1 MTTAAAP
8 KKEPFRRVSGD
19 EQATRLI
26 ALYKRAEKEI
36 STKLLQAV
44 MKAGTKKALSVRRL
58 EQELKAVYK
67 MLDELK
73 KAGESVSVEMV
84 TAAFSGGIRVARKQL
99 EAAGVI
105 EKGTIVAEMGG
116 VNEKAM
122 KVYSSMIG
130 ERLADV
136 VTTAGR
142 TTADIYRQLELD
154 SILTGTVSGY
164 ETINSK
170 IREMEKT
177 CEAQGLVAFVDR
189 SGREWNMST
198 YVEMLAR
205 TTVMKIHNE
214 AVKNEFIAHG
224 EDLVI
229 ISYHLPTC
237 EMCKPWNGK
246 IVSLTGATKD
256 YPTMTEAEAD
266 GLFHPN
272 CRHAFSLYI
281 PENVDVMQSKQSSN
295 GTLEEEQLRN
305 LVHQLEEGT
314 PEVKA
319 ERAKIKA
326 ELDRHFSSFT
336 AEQQAKVEQEVQR
349 IADLLRSD
357 DVSVVVNIPSHYLQ
371 NVLEEGRFKSL
382 FETRKSGG
390 STNLS
395 VRKNAENLTLGVPSD
410 TEAAKRPIYGYLLRV
425 GADFDYNRIKQYG
438 NVTVILKNDVKHRSS
453 CVIDDSLNMSSLR
466 QAIAQPVMNVDRY
479 LLSRKEDSGEEALKA
494 LRSVAEVKT
503 ESGIIGGGIYHRY
516 TEAQIFGQVTLDDI
530 EEVVFLKPNVKV
542 YGSDDKL
549 RSKLDELGIKHKDS
563 ELYGTAKVKTR
574 WSR

>member
-1 MTTAAAP
+1 
-8 KKEPFRRVSGD
+8 
-19 EQATRLI
+19 
-26 ALYKRAEKEI
+26 
-36 STKLLQAV
+36 
-44 MKAGTKKALSVRRL
+44 
-58 EQELKAVYK
+58 
-67 MLDELK
+67 
-73 KAGESVSVEMV
+73 MV

-136 VTTAGR
+136 VTVAGR

-177 CEAQGLVAFVDR
+177 SEAQGLVAFVDR

-229 ISYHLPTC
+229 ISFHLPTC

-256 YPTMTEAEAD
+256 YPTMTQAEAD

-281 PENVDVMQSKQSSN
+281 PDNPYR
-295 GTLEEEQLRN
+295 GLTEEYLTRAAEHINEMDEGEKKSFISQLAKR
-305 LVHQLEEGT
+305 EGKPYNPDT
-314 PEVKA
+314 
-319 ERAKIKA
+319 
-326 ELDRHFSSFT
+326 
-336 AEQQAKVEQEVQR
+336 
-349 IADLLRSD
+349 
-357 DVSVVVNIPSHYLQ
+357 
-371 NVLEEGRFKSL
+371 
-382 FETRKSGG
+382 KSGEG
-390 STNLS
+390 IYYADDKS
-395 VRKNAENLTLGVPSD
+395 
-410 TEAAKRPIYGYLLRV
+410 PIYPPND
-425 GADFDYNRIKQYG
+425 GAYWPQERNF
-438 NVTVILKNDVKHRSS
+438 ILKAGT
-453 CVIDDSLNMSSLR
+453 I
-466 QAIAQPVMNVDRY
+466 VDRY
-479 LLSRKEDSGEEALKA
+479 GHPDGSFLSPDGLDKGKRALA
-494 LRSVAEVKT
+494 YAEKKHIRTRYRVKRDVLVDR
-503 ESGIIGGGIYHRY
+503 G
-516 TEAQIFGQVTLDDI
+516 
-530 EEVVFLKPNVKV
+530 VVLPLV
-542 YGSDDKL
+542 
-549 RSKLDELGIKHKDS
+549 
-563 ELYGTAKVKTR
+563 
-574 WSR
+574 

>member
-44 MKAGTKKALSVRRL
+44 MKAGMKKALSVRRL

-73 KAGESVSVEMV
+73 KAGESVSAEMV

-177 CEAQGLVAFVDR
+177 GEAQGLVAFVDR
-189 SGREWNMST
+189 SGREWNMGT

-205 TTVMKIHNE
+205 LQATRLRDVTNE
-214 AVKNEFIAHG
+214 EKMQDDADDSDALRERRDLERKDARERREERDADFLERRKAEINHG
-224 EDLVI
+224 R
-229 ISYHLPTC
+229 
-237 EMCKPWNGK
+237 EMRKVVRDQK
-246 IVSLTGATKD
+246 RQA
-256 YPTMTEAEAD
+256 
-266 GLFHPN
+266 
-272 CRHAFSLYI
+272 
-281 PENVDVMQSKQSSN
+281 
-295 GTLEEEQLRN
+295 LEEDIEKWLQ
-305 LVHQLEEGT
+305 EE
-314 PEVKA
+314 K
-319 ERAKIKA
+319 
-326 ELDRHFSSFT
+326 
-336 AEQQAKVEQEVQR
+336 
-349 IADLLRSD
+349 
-357 DVSVVVNIPSHYLQ
+357 
-371 NVLEEGRFKSL
+371 
-382 FETRKSGG
+382 
-390 STNLS
+390 
-395 VRKNAENLTLGVPSD
+395 
-410 TEAAKRPIYGYLLRV
+410 
-425 GADFDYNRIKQYG
+425 
-438 NVTVILKNDVKHRSS
+438 
-453 CVIDDSLNMSSLR
+453 
-466 QAIAQPVMNVDRY
+466 
-479 LLSRKEDSGEEALKA
+479 
-494 LRSVAEVKT
+494 
-503 ESGIIGGGIYHRY
+503 
-516 TEAQIFGQVTLDDI
+516 EAQEREAQVQAEKKAAQD
-530 EEVVFLKPNVKV
+530 
-542 YGSDDKL
+542 
-549 RSKLDELGIKHKDS
+549 
-563 ELYGTAKVKTR
+563 AKKAAEGAEKAAGETETGR
-574 WSR
+574 EDGKE

>member
-177 CEAQGLVAFVDR
+177 GEAQGLVAFVDR
-189 SGREWNMST
+189 SGREWNMGT

-281 PENVDVMQSKQSSN
+281 PDKEDEGYTNELKLIDRVRGVNDLDMEEKIQLIADVAKYHDQPYTKGKEDIYKDDKGEWIYPPHNGADYPEELITLPKGTRLERYGNPLTGCFYANVEANVDGLALPGKPTADNRHTFIVLN
-295 GTLEEEQLRN
+295 DL
-305 LVHQLEEGT
+305 
-314 PEVKA
+314 PVKVS
-319 ERAKIKA
+319 RVLPWFDK
-326 ELDRHFSSFT
+326 T
-336 AEQQAKVEQEVQR
+336 GGEVQYR
-349 IADLLRSD
+349 TEKPAYKLTKMIK
-357 DVSVVVNIPSHYLQ
+357 
-371 NVLEEGRFKSL
+371 G
-382 FETRKSGG
+382 
-390 STNLS
+390 LS
-395 VRKNAENLTLGVPSD
+395 
-410 TEAAKRPIYGYLLRV
+410 
-425 GADFDYNRIKQYG
+425 
-438 NVTVILKNDVKHRSS
+438 
-453 CVIDDSLNMSSLR
+453 
-466 QAIAQPVMNVDRY
+466 
-479 LLSRKEDSGEEALKA
+479 
-494 LRSVAEVKT
+494 
-503 ESGIIGGGIYHRY
+503 
-516 TEAQIFGQVTLDDI
+516 
-530 EEVVFLKPNVKV
+530 
-542 YGSDDKL
+542 
-549 RSKLDELGIKHKDS
+549 
-563 ELYGTAKVKTR
+563 
-574 WSR
+574 

>member
-177 CEAQGLVAFVDR
+177 GEAQGLVAFVDR
-189 SGREWNMST
+189 SGREWNMGT

-214 AVKNEFIAHG
+214 AVKSEFVAHG

-229 ISYHLPTC
+229 ISFHLPTC

-281 PENVDVMQSKQSSN
+281 PDNPYRGLTEEYLTRAAEHINEMDEGEKKSFISQLAKREGKPYNPDNKHGEDIYYEDKQPGRLFARAVYPPNRGAIWGSTKEKTLSS
-295 GTLEEEQLRN
+295 GTLIDRYGDETGRFFSPYGEVFGKRSLPSYLNGNEKYMCYEVLKDLSVQQGK
-305 LVHQLEEGT
+305 VIPWFDEEGLGT
-314 PEVKA
+314 QYESSKSVKQL
-319 ERAKIKA
+319 IS
-326 ELDRHFSSFT
+326 DG
-336 AEQQAKVEQEVQR
+336 V
-349 IADLLRSD
+349 LRLRPD
-357 DVSVVVNIPSHYLQ
+357 
-371 NVLEEGRFKSL
+371 K
-382 FETRKSGG
+382 
-390 STNLS
+390 
-395 VRKNAENLTLGVPSD
+395 
-410 TEAAKRPIYGYLLRV
+410 KRR
-425 GADFDYNRIKQYG
+425 
-438 NVTVILKNDVKHRSS
+438 
-453 CVIDDSLNMSSLR
+453 
-466 QAIAQPVMNVDRY
+466 
-479 LLSRKEDSGEEALKA
+479 ED
-494 LRSVAEVKT
+494 
-503 ESGIIGGGIYHRY
+503 
-516 TEAQIFGQVTLDDI
+516 
-530 EEVVFLKPNVKV
+530 
-542 YGSDDKL
+542 
-549 RSKLDELGIKHKDS
+549 
-563 ELYGTAKVKTR
+563 
-574 WSR
+574 W

>member
-8 KKEPFRRVSGD
+8 KKEPFKRIQGD

-26 ALYKRAEKEI
+26 ELYRQAEQEI

-44 MKAGTKKALSVRRL
+44 LKAGTKKALSVRRL

-73 KAGESVSVEMV
+73 KAGESVSAEMV

-116 VNEKAM
+116 VHEKAM

-142 TTADIYRQLELD
+142 TTADIYRQLQLD

-177 CEAQGLVAFVDR
+177 SEAQGLVAFVDR

-224 EDLVI
+224 EDLVV

-256 YPTMTEAEAD
+256 YPTMAEAEAD

-281 PENVDVMQSKQSSN
+281 PDNPYRGLTEEYLTRAAEHINEMDEDEKKLLISQLAKREGLPYNPDKKHGEDVYFADKLPGAVYARAIYPPNDGAIWGSTENKTLSCGTLIDRYGPETGYFFSPYGDSFEKRSLPAFQNDRQNYMCYEVLKDIDVIQGKVLPWFGVEGSGFQYKTSKNVMQ
-295 GTLEEEQLRN
+295 L
-305 LVHQLEEGT
+305 
-314 PEVKA
+314 
-319 ERAKIKA
+319 
-326 ELDRHFSSFT
+326 
-336 AEQQAKVEQEVQR
+336 
-349 IADLLRSD
+349 IADG
-357 DVSVVVNIPSHYLQ
+357 
-371 NVLEEGRFKSL
+371 VLK
-382 FETRKSGG
+382 
-390 STNLS
+390 
-395 VRKNAENLTLGVPSD
+395 P
-410 TEAAKRPIYGYLLRV
+410 RP
-425 GADFDYNRIKQYG
+425 DK
-438 NVTVILKNDVKHRSS
+438 K
-453 CVIDDSLNMSSLR
+453 
-466 QAIAQPVMNVDRY
+466 
-479 LLSRKEDSGEEALKA
+479 RKED
-494 LRSVAEVKT
+494 
-503 ESGIIGGGIYHRY
+503 
-516 TEAQIFGQVTLDDI
+516 
-530 EEVVFLKPNVKV
+530 
-542 YGSDDKL
+542 
-549 RSKLDELGIKHKDS
+549 
-563 ELYGTAKVKTR
+563 
-574 WSR
+574 W

>member
-116 VNEKAM
+116 VHEKAM

-177 CEAQGLVAFVDR
+177 GEAQGLVAFVDR

-281 PENVDVMQSKQSSN
+281 PDESTGANEDAATTHEVES
-295 GTLEEEQLRN
+295 EELRE
-305 LVHQLEEGT
+305 LHAAQVEEVEKRLTST
-314 PEVKA
+314 PEAQYFKEYKERIIDSEYSIIENSGLKNTFDEAIQRAA
-319 ERAKIKA
+319 ERLK
-326 ELDRHFSSFT
+326 
-336 AEQQAKVEQEVQR
+336 
-349 IADLLRSD
+349 SD
-357 DVSVVVNIPSHYLQ
+357 ETKLAVNIKS
-371 NVLEEGRFKSL
+371 NDVESVLRDGRFKSL
-382 FETRKSGG
+382 FEVGRSGG
-390 STNLS
+390 TPNKIHRSRVELH
-395 VRKNAENLTLGVPSD
+395 VLGFPQTTPPQD
-410 TEAAKRPIYGYLLRV
+410 RPIYGYLSNDP
-425 GADFDYNRIKQYG
+425 AKQTGVSHYG
-438 NVTVILKNDVKHRSS
+438 DVAVVLKQDVKYRSS
-453 CVIDDSLNMSSLR
+453 CTFRDSLDKADEVL
-466 QAIAQPVMNVDRY
+466 AQPIMKVDRHFIGVKQY
-479 LLSRKEDSGEEALKA
+479 SGATLTQAEADRLI
-494 LRSVAEVKT
+494 
-503 ESGIIGGGIYHRY
+503 ESIEATGTSNQKYDDGFPTY
-516 TEAQIFGQVTLDDI
+516 TEAQIFGRVHTRDI
-530 EEVVFLKPNVKV
+530 EKIIFTKGAPNNRLEQLLKDQSISWEV
-542 YGSDDKL
+542 SQ
-549 RSKLDELGIKHKDS
+549 
-563 ELYGTAKVKTR
+563 
-574 WSR
+574 